1 MFDTLYIHAAE
12 EVLTDETLK
21 KYLQPN
27 LKSTCMGVWSE
38 RRNSSYSLDI
48 YTKVTFDM
56 EVKVPLPI
64 QVMLHICMQWWILF
78 SKMSE
83 MIGRN
88 ATSVFDMY
96 KCVEYDLHY

>member
-1 MFDTLYIHAAE
+1 MYIHAAK

-38 RRNSSYSLDI
+38 RRNSSYPLDI
-48 YTKVTFDM
+48 FTKVTFDM
-56 EVKVPLPI
+56 EVKVSLPI

-78 SKMSE
+78 SKKSE
-83 MIGRN
+83 LIERK
-88 ATSVFDMY
+88 AKYAFVMY